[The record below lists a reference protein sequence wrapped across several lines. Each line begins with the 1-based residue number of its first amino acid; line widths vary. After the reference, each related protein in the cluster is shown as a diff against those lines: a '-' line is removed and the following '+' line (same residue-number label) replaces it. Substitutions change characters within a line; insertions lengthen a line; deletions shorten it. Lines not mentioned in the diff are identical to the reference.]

1 MSNNSDS
8 NLEQELSRLI
18 PKPVMLDRDALIFQ
32 AGVAAGR
39 RNVLPWR
46 VGSGVL
52 ATISACLLATML
64 HHPAPVTRPPANT
77 SSYAA
82 IAPSEPE
89 TPSDGWGLC
98 LSLQLRK
105 AMESDETNLLEHLPL
120 PNGTTRMEEP
130 RDNQFLTKELKGDSL

>member
-1 MSNNSDS
+1 
-8 NLEQELSRLI
+8 
-18 PKPVMLDRDALIFQ
+18 
-32 AGVAAGR
+32 
-39 RNVLPWR
+39 
-46 VGSGVL
+46 
-52 ATISACLLATML
+52 ML